1 MKTSPFRKDINALR
15 AIAVI
20 AVVLFHFNPTWLPGG
35 FAGVDVFFVISGFL
49 MTSIIFRGF
58 EQSNFNLFKF
68 YVSRSNRII
77 PALAF
82 LCAVLAI
89 SGWFYL
95 SPNEYRALGKHIATS
110 ITFVSNYI
118 YTNET
123 GYFDSASHEKWLLHT
138 WSLAVEWQFYI
149 IYPIV
154 LLILKRYLPIK
165 YLKKI
170 IIILFLLSL
179 SYSIYRTYQNPTAA
193 YYLLPT
199 RAWEMLLGGIAFL
212 YPIQLQNKHT
222 KILEYLGLL
231 LILSSCFLISN
242 QTPWPGYMAL
252 IPVLGAYLII
262 IANNQNSL
270 LSNNPILQ
278 PIGKWSY
285 SIYLWHWPL
294 VVLGVI
300 YEITNWWMYGI
311 ALSLLFGFL
320 SYQYIESLKFSSL
333 SKWSDLVKL
342 KPLWLSFSTALLGV
356 LIFFSN
362 GFQSHYDPRIII
374 VNNESK
380 NKNPYNCMLNEEGI
394 ITPLSKCYIGNKDN
408 IQAIIV
414 GDSHADAITTAVT
427 SIFALKQS
435 GIIAITRTSCP
446 FILNAKNNRADDTC
460 YHENFLRLEE
470 IKQNKKIPL
479 ILTARWSAY
488 IYGQSDPKRII
499 KGDNRPSL
507 YFGNNKYMSQNELLT
522 EFSKNLESTLCA
534 LTPNAPV
541 YITQPIPEMGQ
552 DIPKTMSRN
561 LMQGKEIDLSIQHE
575 TYLQQNSAVRTIIQ
589 HAAQV
594 CGATVLDPTKILCK
608 DDKCIA
614 QHQGRPIYYDGDHMS
629 EYGNKLL
636 SPMFKQVLN

>member
-311 ALSLLFGFL
+311 ALSLLLGFL
-320 SYQYIESLKFSSL
+320 SYHYIESLKFTAFDH
-333 SKWSDLVKL
+333 WSNLVKL
-342 KPLWLSFSTALLGV
+342 KPFWLSISMAACGV
-356 LIFFSN
+356 FIYLSN
-362 GFQSHYDPRIII
+362 GFQWHYAPEIII
-374 VNNESK
+374 ASNEAK
-380 NKNPYNCMLNEEGI
+380 NKNPYNCMLEEQAKG
-394 ITPLSKCYIGNKDN
+394 TDLSKCVIGNKDN
-408 IQAIIV
+408 IQAIII
-414 GDSHADAITTAVT
+414 GDSHADAMTTAVAA
-427 SIFALKQS
+427 IFDLKQN

-446 FILNAKNNRADDTC
+446 FVLNAKNNQADETC
-460 YHENFLRLEE
+460 YRENFTRLVEMQK
-470 IKQNKKIPL
+470 IKNTPL
-479 ILTARWSAY
+479 ILAARWPAY
-488 IYGQSDPKRII
+488 IFGQSDPKRIN

-507 YFGNNKYMSQNELLT
+507 YFGNNKHMPQHELLAA
-522 EFSKNLESTLCA
+522 FSKNLESTLCA

-541 YITQPIPEMGQ
+541 YITQPVPEMGQ

-561 LMQGKEIDLSIQHE
+561 LMQGKEIDLAIQHQ
-575 TYLQQNSAVRTIIQ
+575 TYLQQSAEIRKIIQ
-589 HAAQV
+589 HAAHV
-594 CGATVLDPTKILCK
+594 CGATVLDPAEILCK
-608 DDKCIA
+608 DNKCIA
-614 QHQGRPIYYDGDHMS
+614 QYKDRPIYYDGDHLS